1 MKEIKGKRK
10 RLLSLAL
17 VLSMLLGQLTLGVLA
32 AEGDSEA
39 LLNGHSYETLADA
52 IGAAKDGDTIT
63 LQRSVTLSSA
73 VTVGRDLVLDLNGNT
88 LSGSGNGQITLN
100 MYCSLT
106 IQNGSLSGSG
116 TLLTSDGNLTLSDLS
131 SVGNANFSLKL
142 ESGSA
147 ALRNCTMNK
156 NSGGEALLTLGY
168 AVDVTI
174 ADSDLTVNNGHVAQ
188 LSGS

>member
-39 LLNGHSYETLADA
+39 LLNGNSYETLADA

-73 VTVGRDLVLDLNGNT
+73 VTVD
-88 LSGSGNGQITLN
+88 
-100 MYCSLT
+100 
-106 IQNGSLSGSG
+106 G
-116 TLLTSDGNLTLSDLS
+116 TW
-131 SVGNANFSLKL
+131 
-142 ESGSA
+142 
-147 ALRNCTMNK
+147 
-156 NSGGEALLTLGY
+156 Y
-168 AVDVTI
+168 WI
-174 ADSDLTVNNGHVAQ
+174 
-188 LSGS
+188 